1 MVHYCID
8 DSLKPQG
15 GGIALFY
22 RKGGIQKNG
31 DLKRRDSTPYDTMAG
46 LKDLCIE
53 IAPKIPGLAEHEFQT
68 NSHRQDIF
76 RLAPI
81 LAQFSFSTNELELD
95 Y

>member
-1 MVHYCID
+1 
-8 DSLKPQG
+8 
-15 GGIALFY
+15 
-22 RKGGIQKNG
+22 
-31 DLKRRDSTPYDTMAG
+31 MAG

-76 RLAPI
+76 RFAPI

-95 Y
+95 YWHQKVNVRVVSPAAVRLSRTATREATPTFT